1 MAQANLA
8 IIRVASRTKLLSG
21 DISKSLKKKRIILIF
36 LYLNK
41 MVSIQEEGET
51 DLVATYKPHTGT
63 LLRALRNAAF
73 GLALLRESSGR
84 EQRPRA

>member
-21 DISKSLKKKRIILIF
+21 DILKSLKKKRIILIF

-41 MVSIQEEGET
+41 MVSIQEAG
-51 DLVATYKPHTGT
+51 
-63 LLRALRNAAF
+63 
-73 GLALLRESSGR
+73 
-84 EQRPRA
+84 